1 MPSLCAYSTHHRS
14 YYGTSRTPDFM
25 EGSRYAIVGGGIVG
39 ASVAYHLS
47 QRTDD
52 PIAVYERG
60 DLASA
65 TTFKATAMV
74 GTAGSEP
81 YNWLKEYGVRLYN
94 EFFADPEAEPR
105 YRQAGRLRVA
115 TSMRGARALE
125 DLAASE
131 PNGGDGD
138 AERFANSPTIYV
150 PGDRVRDRFMV
161 PPLETGIVEGAL
173 YRPQFGYVLDDSRT
187 LGSRELALEFV
198 ERASA
203 NGVRFETNTEV
214 TDIHTADGTVT
225 GLETDGSET
234 VDADYVVCAAG
245 PWNLRVARLAG
256 LDLPLEHVYSPVF
269 ALRLDEPL
277 SYTLPMV
284 KSHESGVGIHPKR
297 EDTVLVTFTP
307 DVDEAEPKYDP
318 ETVGDTAPEEYRETA
333 LRWAERLF
341 PVLAAADLHDEW
353 VGLGTDTP
361 DGNPIVGRTSID
373 GLAVAATM
381 SGIQYAPAVGSI
393 VARQLVAGEPTEYYD
408 AVSISRFDGYSD
420 GWDVEES
427 D

>member
-1 MPSLCAYSTHHRS
+1 MV
-14 YYGTSRTPDFM
+14 
-25 EGSRYAIVGGGIVG
+25 RYAIVGGGIVG

-52 PIAVYERG
+52 PIVVYERG

-74 GTAGSEP
+74 GAGGLEP
-81 YNWLKEYGVRLYN
+81 YNRMKEYGIRLYN
-94 EFFADPEAEPR
+94 EFFATPEADPQ

-115 TSMRGARALE
+115 TSMSGARALE

-131 PNGGDGD
+131 PDVGDGA
-138 AERFANSPTIYV
+138 AERVANSPATYV

-161 PPLETGIVEGAL
+161 PPLDTEPVEGAL

-187 LGSRELALEFV
+187 LGARALALEFV

-214 TDIHTADGTVT
+214 TDIRTTDGTVT
-225 GLETDGSET
+225 VVETDGSEA
-234 VDADYVVCAAG
+234 VDADQVVCAAG
-245 PWNLRVARLAG
+245 PWNHRVAGLAG
-256 LDLPLEHVYSPVF
+256 LDLPIEHVYSPVF
-269 ALRLDEPL
+269 ALRLDDPL
-277 SYTLPMV
+277 PYTLPMI

-297 EDTVLVTFTP
+297 DDTVLITYTP
-307 DVDEAEPKYDP
+307 GDEEAQPRYPP
-318 ETVGDTAPEEYRETA
+318 ETVDDTAPAAYRQTA
-333 LRWAERLF
+333 LGWAERLL
-341 PVLAAADLHDEW
+341 PLLAEADLHDEW

-361 DGNPIVGRTSID
+361 DGRPIVGPTATD

-393 VARQLVAGEPTEYYD
+393 AARQLVAGEPTEYYD
-408 AVSISRFDGYSD
+408 AVSITRFDGYSD
-420 GWDVEES
+420 GWDVEGTG
-427 D
+427 